1 MDKSKTETKQA
12 KATQTETRQ
21 TEITQ
26 AETGNIKTTQVQT
39 SKRRTTQ
46 KEVEQE
52 EVTEEIQKKL
62 DTIFTKEQLVLSKR
76 YKASRDV
83 VQSLLEEKKQY
94 TLEQVDTIIKEFM
107 KRSVK

>member
-12 KATQTETRQ
+12 EATQTETRQ
-21 TEITQ
+21 TEIIQ
-26 AETGNIKTTQVQT
+26 AETGNIK
-39 SKRRTTQ
+39 TTQ

-62 DTIFTKEQLVLSKR
+62 DTIFTKEQLVLSER

-94 TLEQVDTIIKEFM
+94 TLEQVDAIIRKFM